1 MRRASLPVRQLLS
14 QGGSADMTQNSDTVK
29 NTLDILSVFATI
41 GSFLEMLT
49 PIFGLIGA
57 IWTVMRIAEMVA
69 GKPFAEIIRRKKP
82 DASNE

>member
-1 MRRASLPVRQLLS
+1 
-14 QGGSADMTQNSDTVK
+14 MTTTQDTVK
-29 NTLDILSVFATI
+29 NTLDVISVFATI

-57 IWTVMRIAEMVA
+57 VWTVMRITEMIA